1 MSTTQGV
8 LLGSA
13 VFALVVGAIYWFVS
27 YESAGT
33 LMLLTM
39 TVGLLTGAAY
49 LLLLRRRT
57 SLAADQREVRPSD
70 VRNEPVGVFA
80 SRSAWPPVLA
90 LGCAVGLTGLI
101 YGWWLAVL
109 GAAGVTVALVGLVR
123 DDPGSA
129 GRGGSASRSR

>member
-1 MSTTQGV
+1 MNTTQGV

-13 VFALVVGAIYWFVS
+13 AFALAVGAIYWFVS

-33 LMLLTM
+33 LMLLAM
-39 TVGLLTGAAY
+39 AAGLVIASAY

-57 SLAADQREVRPSD
+57 SLHADQRDARPQD
-70 VRNEPVGVFA
+70 ARGEPVGVFA
-80 SRSAWPPVLA
+80 SHSAWPALLA

-101 YGWWLAVL
+101 YGPWLAVL

-123 DDPGSA
+123 DDRA
-129 GRGGSASRSR
+129 ARS

>member
-1 MSTTQGV
+1 VSTTQGI

-13 VFALVVGAIYWFVS
+13 VFALAVGAIYWFVS

-39 TVGLLTGAAY
+39 MVGLLIAAGY
-49 LLLLRRRT
+49 LALLRRQA
-57 SLAADQREVRPSD
+57 SLAADQRDVRPSD
-70 VRNEPVGVFA
+70 TRDEAVGVFA
-80 SRSAWPPVLA
+80 SHSVWPAVLA

-101 YGWWLAVL
+101 YGWWLAVV

-123 DDPGSA
+123 DDRA
-129 GRGGSASRSR
+129 ARSR